1 MTGPLRSTNTV
12 YHAPLVA
19 RSHRQQLNQHPAVTL
34 WFTGL
39 SGAGKSTLAHAV
51 AERLHR
57 AACRTYVLDGDNVR
71 HGLCGDLGFSPE
83 DRHENLRRIG
93 EVAKLMVDAG
103 LVVLA
108 AFISPMRADRDGVR
122 QLLGKDFI
130 EIYCGCPLEVCESR
144 DVKGM
149 YARARAGEIGQ
160 FTGISAPYE
169 PPATPDLLLD
179 TAGTT
184 IDECVNTVLDFLCQ
198 HFNFNIPPD
207 AKRDRAAGA
216 TATAT

>member
-1 MTGPLRSTNTV
+1 MTGSLQSANTV

-51 AERLHR
+51 EERLHR

-71 HGLCGDLGFSPE
+71 HGLCGDLGFSPG

-108 AFISPMRADRDGVR
+108 AFISPMRTDRDAVR
-122 QLLGKDFI
+122 QLLGNDFI
-130 EIYCGCPLEVCESR
+130 EIYCGCPLHVCESR
-144 DVKGM
+144 AVKGM
-149 YARARAGEIGQ
+149 YARAGEIAQ

-169 PPATPDLLLD
+169 PPGTPELLLD

-198 HFNFNIPPD
+198 RFNFAIPPD
-207 AKRDRAAGA
+207 AERDHAARAACAA
-216 TATAT
+216 T